1 MRRELRALFAKEW
14 RQLVR
19 SKGAM
24 ASSLLLP
31 LLIMVVIPA
40 AQMITVSKG
49 TGGINVPP
57 GTTLPP
63 ALAMLATD
71 PKAMPRLMLVLM
83 VGLGGLLVPSLAA
96 SYTIVAE
103 RETRTLELLVALP
116 VRIADVLWA
125 KLLALLA
132 LATLVTFVLLGIDSA
147 LVLAYGIA
155 GPLYLLSLAA
165 VLVTS
170 LALSCA
176 SALLVS
182 LLAKDFRTANNL
194 NGVVFGPL
202 ILISGGVLLALPS
215 ATLGA
220 LTLAGIYGALALGCA
235 LVAVRV
241 VTFERLLR

>member
-31 LLIMVVIPA
+31 LVIMVVMPA
-40 AQMITVSKG
+40 VQMITVSRG

-63 ALAMLATD
+63 GLAMLATD

-132 LATLVTFVLLGIDSA
+132 LATLVTFVLLGINSA

-155 GPLYLLSLAA
+155 GPLYLLSLADGA
-165 VLVTS
+165 RH
-170 LALSCA
+170 LAR
-176 SALLVS
+176 ALLCQRAPGEPAGEG
-182 LLAKDFRTANNL
+182 LPHREQPERR
-194 NGVVFGPL
+194 GVRAADPDQRQRPPR
-202 ILISGGVLLALPS
+202 A
-215 ATLGA
+215 
-220 LTLAGIYGALALGCA
+220 
-235 LVAVRV
+235 AVR
-241 VTFERLLR
+241 ERSAPSPLLGSTARWRQGARWSRCGW